1 MIHKKTLILIVLAV
15 VAVILGALIIRDFLK
30 KDAVVNQAEPI
41 IINAPKI
48 IEEQTGS
55 GNQTP
60 LSPAGDDNDPYRE
73 EAPVINRIPE
83 ANEVLPAEQQKI
95 IAVPTVVV
103 PAAPGVESNF
113 RNFNISGEGGKFVP
127 EKIIA
132 KVGDTVHVNFSAV
145 DRDYDIVFPSYNM
158 QQFAKQGQTKVLE
171 FQALQSGS
179 FLYFCESC
187 GGVNSAAKGTI
198 IIVE

>member
-1 MIHKKTLILIVLAV
+1 MISQKNLVLIVLTV
-15 VAVILGALIIRDFLK
+15 VAVALAALIVRDFLRREK
-30 KDAVVNQAEPI
+30 PVEQSEGI
-41 IINAPKI
+41 IIDLPQLVKV
-48 IEEQTGS
+48 TDSGS
-55 GNQTP
+55 GAS
-60 LSPAGDDNDPYRE
+60 LPAPGEDNDPYRE
-73 EAPVINRIPE
+73 EAPVISRIPE
-83 ANEVLPAEQQKI
+83 ANEVLPADQQKI

-113 RNFNISGEGGKFVP
+113 RNFNISGEGGRFVP

-158 QQFAKQGQTKVLE
+158 SQFAKQGQTKVLE

-187 GGVNSAAKGTI
+187 GGLSSEAKGTI